1 MYMNKKIIAIMGP
14 SGAGKTTL
22 GKNLSSR
29 LKLII
34 PKHCTTRER
43 RKDDED
49 GFYRYLTHDIYK
61 QNLDNNK
68 FLISSGDGQIV
79 KKECGNFYGVLKED
93 CLAAWE
99 KSDSIVLFV
108 SYKDIETLKKIEQ
121 NGLEVDIIN
130 LTFKN
135 IEKGMKERLI
145 GNKERNQSPI
155 DINNRIQIALD
166 DTNKYQKLLET
177 YAKTI
182 IYTDLLDIEQTY
194 QKACTDLTLLK
205 SI

>member
-1 MYMNKKIIAIMGP
+1 
-14 SGAGKTTL
+14 
-22 GKNLSSR
+22 
-29 LKLII
+29 
-34 PKHCTTRER
+34 
-43 RKDDED
+43 
-49 GFYRYLTHDIYK
+49 
-61 QNLDNNK
+61 
-68 FLISSGDGQIV
+68 
-79 KKECGNFYGVLKED
+79 
-93 CLAAWE
+93 
-99 KSDSIVLFV
+99 
-108 SYKDIETLKKIEQ
+108 
-121 NGLEVDIIN
+121 
-130 LTFKN
+130 
-135 IEKGMKERLI
+135 MKERLI